1 LYTQE
6 KIENELLK
14 NLITILVKNFH
25 QTSVGLIIFEVKKL
39 IKSKNES
46 MVCNILNDS
55 IEIQEFTTE
64 YFKLLVD
71 EGIIDYLL
79 SLFEL
84 KSNELNTMIL
94 CIISKS
100 MPNFVH
106 FEMVDVIN
114 LFLKEF
120 SEFFKKNPSNQKIY
134 LMMFG
139 IYNLSP
145 QKENLVSKKLEV
157 DSKLINVEDLLEFIL
172 KYPNPTFHMFANML
186 IGFQKDF
193 KSDILKRVIDE
204 VLDSINL
211 NPNINCYF
219 YVKWIV
225 EKLKYDFKPWLGK
238 TMKICA
244 NRLEDLLLEDDLEL
258 SESIDFDVFH
268 LLNTLIDNFGEE
280 CELYISKYKII
291 EVLDKC
297 MFLDPDV
304 KLFDLF
310 YKDFIKQKKCEFSI
324 STLLLLGY
332 YKSKSLELYI
342 PSFIKNYNQLIEFVN
357 YTDYF
362 L

>member
-46 MVCNILNDS
+46 MVCNILDNS
-55 IEIQEFTTE
+55 IEIQEFTAE

-84 KSNELNTMIL
+84 KSNELNSMIL
-94 CIISKS
+94 CIFSKS

-120 SEFFKKNPSNQKIY
+120 SKFFKKNPLNQKIY

-139 IYNLSP
+139 IYNLSAH
-145 QKENLVSKKLEV
+145 KENFVSKKLEV
-157 DSKLINVEDLLEFIL
+157 DFKLINVKDLLKFIL
-172 KYPNPTFHMFANML
+172 NFPNPTFHMFANML

-204 VLDSINL
+204 VLNSINM
-211 NPNINCYF
+211 NPNNYF
-219 YVKWIV
+219 HVEWIV
-225 EKLKYDFKPWLGK
+225 KKLKYDFKPWLGE
-238 TMKICA
+238 TMKICVK
-244 NRLEDLLLEDDLEL
+244 RLEDLLEDDLVDFEL
-258 SESIDFDVFH
+258 VDFDVFH
-268 LLNTLIDNFGEE
+268 LLNTLIEYFGEE
-280 CELYISKYKII
+280 CELYISKYNII

-297 MFLDPDV
+297 IFMNPKVKPFRLILGFL
-304 KLFDLF
+304 
-310 YKDFIKQKKCEFSI
+310 
-324 STLLLLGY
+324 
-332 YKSKSLELYI
+332 
-342 PSFIKNYNQLIEFVN
+342 
-357 YTDYF
+357 
-362 L
+362 